1 MAKTYQTVEVNEFVE
16 RQIKGS
22 GKTYSSEL
30 SFEEMAT
37 YAQKMLNECP
47 DKIKQGYRDGV
58 VLVQCDRGFSSQF
71 ISPMVMIGEN
81 TQLEAVVTK
90 RRENEE
96 LYIQIR
102 ALDGEPLPTARVD
115 LILYRHDV
123 LAENNEHTTSA
134 DWELIAFQA
143 VPEGMDKMPMVP
155 VTMMRN
161 QLELPGGTAAH
172 YSSNDW
178 AESVRFWQKYAF
190 IKPKEN

>member
-1 MAKTYQTVEVNEFVE
+1 MTKTYQTVEVNEFVE

-30 SFEEMAT
+30 TFEEMAA

-47 DKIKQGYRDGV
+47 EQTKQGYRDGV
-58 VLVQCDRGFSSQF
+58 VLVQCDPGFSSQF
-71 ISPMVMIGEN
+71 ISPMVKVDET
-81 TQLEAVVTK
+81 TQLEAIVTK
-90 RRENEE
+90 RRKNEE
-96 LYIQIR
+96 PYIQIR
-102 ALDGEPLPTARVD
+102 ALDGVPLPTARVD

-123 LAENNEHTTSA
+123 LVENNEHSTSA

-143 VPEGMDKMPMVP
+143 VPVGLDDNPMGP